1 MCSALPGVVFVVS
14 RYGAFGID
22 IYRLALLQNRVGEAI
37 TEKYK
42 HPTYVAEAFA
52 DDFFEIIL
60 YDEVVHIPKFEW
72 TPNTVFFSVAEA
84 ETEAIDAYMRLHS
97 RRTVVERRVWC
108 VSGTHAL

>member
-1 MCSALPGVVFVVS
+1 M
-14 RYGAFGID
+14 
-22 IYRLALLQNRVGEAI
+22 
-37 TEKYK
+37 
-42 HPTYVAEAFA
+42 
-52 DDFFEIIL
+52 

-108 VSGTHAL
+108 VSGTHVLQISQGGGEKLKIIGGKLMEGKDRDYVQS